1 MVLERRRAYSDAVA
15 WVRLARPDRLSKGRF
30 AWGCFVRSFFAGII
44 VLGLI
49 GLATPSRFGIPGA
62 TAFRSGW
69 PAFTLL
75 GLVVLCVLTTIVRR
89 RRIASLV
96 ERLREPWRRPLSD
109 KPNYEDAADALAAC
123 PEAAQSRFAAGWVW
137 GPMVVAILAVL
148 LAFSTA
154 YFLIDALLQ
163 RFVISL
169 QTPILAGVNA
179 VASILL
185 WRLVAV
191 RMSTWRFAASVYKNV
206 STGYSE

>member
-1 MVLERRRAYSDAVA
+1 MVLERHSAYSDAVA

-30 AWGCFVRSFFAGII
+30 AWRCFVRSLFAGII

-49 GLATPSRFGIPGA
+49 GLATPSRFGTPGA

-75 GLVVLCVLTTIVRR
+75 GLVILCVLAAVVRR
-89 RRIASLV
+89 QRIASLV
-96 ERLREPWRRPLSD
+96 ERLREPWRRPLVER
-109 KPNYEDAADALAAC
+109 PNYEDAVDALAAS
-123 PEAAQSRFAAGWVW
+123 PESQQTRFAAGWVW
-137 GPMVVAILAVL
+137 GPMVVAVLAVL
-148 LAFSTA
+148 FAFSTA

-163 RFVISL
+163 RFVVGL

-179 VASILL
+179 VVSIIL

-191 RMSTWRFAASVYKNV
+191 RMSTWRFATSVYKNV
-206 STGYSE
+206 STGYLD